1 MESPPNGQ
9 PENLNEKKTPQG
21 ILVRKMPFEF
31 TRDFRPHWHPRDPAL
46 SQLINGTSIL
56 LPYMEPFIIDAIR
69 EASKLITDPALQKEA
84 KAWIGQ
90 ESQHFM
96 QHRKFNEVLIAKG
109 YPQLREREKEIAQE
123 YEKLRKR
130 PLKFQVAYTAGF
142 ETVALALGQT
152 IIAERAQLLR
162 GADPAVA
169 SLWLWHVVEE
179 IEHKNLAFD
188 VYQHVYGD
196 YWYRVYG
203 MFAAMRHLMQLVR
216 GSYKVLLEADGLWG
230 QKTTH
235 RSITKFTF
243 RLLAAT
249 LPGIL
254 RHALPWH
261 HPSRVAN
268 PTWMQE
274 WVALYDQ
281 GEKRLTRLD
290 TSKLHQSPANMLPA

>member
-1 MESPPNGQ
+1 MRA
-9 PENLNEKKTPQG
+9 KTAQG
-21 ILVRKMPFEF
+21 ILVRKVQFEF
-31 TRDFRPHWHPRDPAL
+31 PDDFKPHWNPDDPAV
-46 SQLINGTSIL
+46 SQLINGTSLL
-56 LPYMEPFIIDAIR
+56 LPYMEPFIIDSIR
-69 EASKLITDPALQKEA
+69 EASKQITDPNLLQEA

-96 QHRKFNEVLIAKG
+96 QHRRFNEVLIANG
-109 YPQLREREKEIAQE
+109 YPQLREREQEIAQE
-123 YEKLRKR
+123 YERLKTR

-142 ETVALALGQT
+142 ETLALALGHA
-152 IIAERAQLLR
+152 IIANRAPLFR

-203 MFAAMRHLMQLVR
+203 MLAAMIHLTQLVR
-216 GSYKVLLEADGLWG
+216 GSYKALLKTDGLWG
-230 QKTTH
+230 KWKTHWAIQKL
-235 RSITKFTF
+235 TF
-243 RLLAAT
+243 RLFASA
-249 LPGIL
+249 LPGII

-261 HPSRVAN
+261 HPSHVAD
-268 PTWMQE
+268 PTWMRE

-281 GEKRLTRLD
+281 GEKDLTKLD
-290 TSKLHQSPANMLPA
+290 TAKLQLSPTEMAPA

>member
-1 MESPPNGQ
+1 MST
-9 PENLNEKKTPQG
+9 KKTAHG
-21 ILVRKMPFEF
+21 IEVRKVPFAF
-31 TRDFRPHWHPRDPAL
+31 PSDFHAHWHLDDPAL

-69 EASKLITDPALQKEA
+69 HASEHITDPELRTEA

-96 QHRKFNEVLIAKG
+96 QHRRFNDVLIANG
-109 YPQLREREKEIAQE
+109 YPQLRAREKELERE
-123 YEKLRKR
+123 YDELRKR
-130 PLKFQVAYTAGF
+130 PLKYQVAYTAGF
-142 ETVALALGQT
+142 ETMALAIGHA
-152 IIAERAQLLR
+152 IIADRAHLLR

-203 MFAAMRHLMQLVR
+203 MMAAMIHLFRMVR
-216 GSYKVLLEADGLWG
+216 GSYMVLLKADGLWG
-230 QKTTH
+230 QWKTH
-235 RSITKFTF
+235 WAIKKLTF
-243 RLLAAT
+243 RLFGAA

-261 HPSRVAN
+261 HPSRVAD
-268 PTWMQE
+268 PAWMRE
-274 WVALYDQ
+274 WVALYDR
-281 GEKRLTRLD
+281 GEKGLAKLD
-290 TSKLHQSPANMLPA
+290 ASKLEQSPTGMLPA